1 MHFLLY
7 VCVPVE
13 EAKTSLQ
20 ARRRACR
27 YLVREHFV
35 RAGRFC
41 GHCDY
46 FSVGGRY
53 SGMLTLLR
61 LKGLH
66 PREFRLFLKQYRE
79 TNTPSAGNKLFKK
92 CFPSFNDQVP
102 VARLDVGSDGYED
115 DAELMDKI
123 LFAQLK
129 AGFNDYVTN
138 AVAFKRPNVI
148 FTDLD
153 ETQWPVT
160 VEEAVGRHWVVVIA
174 YHD

>member
-7 VCVPVE
+7 VCLPVE
-13 EAKTSLQ
+13 EAKTSRQ

-27 YLVREHFV
+27 YLKQEHFV

-41 GHCDY
+41 GYCDY
-46 FSVGGRY
+46 FSVGGCY

-61 LKGLH
+61 LKGTY
-66 PREFRLFLKQYRE
+66 PIEFRQFLKQYRR
-79 TNTPSAGNKLFKK
+79 TNTPLAASRLFKK
-92 CFPSFNDQVP
+92 CFPNFGEQIP
-102 VARLDVGSDGYED
+102 VARLDVGFDGNQD
-115 DAELMDKI
+115 DAQVIDKI

-129 AGFNDYVTN
+129 AGFSGYVEN
-138 AVAFKRPNVI
+138 AIAFTKPNVI
-148 FTDLD
+148 LADLD

>member
-7 VCVPVE
+7 VCLPVE

-27 YLVREHFV
+27 YLKQEHFIS
-35 RAGRFC
+35 AGRFC

-61 LKGLH
+61 LKGQHLK
-66 PREFRLFLKQYRE
+66 EFRLFLKQYRE
-79 TNTPSAGNKLFKK
+79 TQTPLAARKLFKK
-92 CFPSFNDQVP
+92 CFPNFGETIP
-102 VARLDVGSDGYED
+102 VARSEVGFDGYQD
-115 DAELMDKI
+115 DAQLLDEI

-129 AGFNDYVTN
+129 AGFAEYVTN
-138 AVAFKRPNVI
+138 AVAFEKPNVI
-148 FTDLD
+148 YTDLD
-153 ETQWPVT
+153 ETEWPET
-160 VEEAVGRHWVVVIA
+160 AENAVGRHWVVVIA

>member
-7 VCVPVE
+7 VCLPVE

-27 YLVREHFV
+27 YLEKEHFV
-35 RAGRFC
+35 SVARFC
-41 GHCDY
+41 GHCDCY
-46 FSVGGRY
+46 SVGGRY

-66 PREFRLFLKQYRE
+66 TREFRLFLKQYRE
-79 TNTPSAGNKLFKK
+79 TKASLAAKLFKK
-92 CFPSFNDQVP
+92 CFPNFGGRIP
-102 VARLDVGSDGYED
+102 VGRFDVEFDGYED
-115 DAELMDKI
+115 DAQLMDEI

-129 AGFNDYVTN
+129 AGFDRDVTN
-138 AVAFKRPNVI
+138 AVAFEKPNVI

-153 ETQWPVT
+153 DFQWPKT
-160 VEEAVGRHWVVVIA
+160 VEE
-174 YHD
+174 

>member
-7 VCVPVE
+7 VCLPVE

-27 YLVREHFV
+27 YLEQEHFIT
-35 RAGRFC
+35 AGRFC
-41 GHCDY
+41 GLCDY

-61 LKGLH
+61 LKRLH
-66 PREFRLFLKQYRE
+66 PRDFRNFLKEYRVAE
-79 TNTPSAGNKLFKK
+79 TPRAHIKVFKK
-92 CFPSFNDQVP
+92 SFPKFDGRIP
-102 VARLDVGSDGYED
+102 VARTDVGFEGYQD
-115 DAELMDKI
+115 DAQLMDET

-138 AVAFKRPNVI
+138 AWAFEKPNVI

-153 ETQWPVT
+153 ETQWPKT
-160 VEEAVGRHWVVVIA
+160 AKDAVGRHWVVTIA

>member
-27 YLVREHFV
+27 YLKKEHFI

-46 FSVGGRY
+46 FSVGGRC

-66 PREFRLFLKQYRE
+66 PSEFRAFLKQYRE
-79 TNTPSAGNKLFKK
+79 TKGSRINKL
-92 CFPSFNDQVP
+92 
-102 VARLDVGSDGYED
+102 
-115 DAELMDKI
+115 DK
-123 LFAQLK
+123 
-129 AGFNDYVTN
+129 
-138 AVAFKRPNVI
+138 R
-148 FTDLD
+148 
-153 ETQWPVT
+153 
-160 VEEAVGRHWVVVIA
+160 VVIEGA
-174 YHD
+174 RSSSNRHGRLLASG

>member
-7 VCVPVE
+7 VCLPVE
-13 EAKTSLQ
+13 EAKTSLK
-20 ARRRACR
+20 ARRRVCR
-27 YLVREHFV
+27 YLAQEHFV

-41 GHCDY
+41 GYCDY

-61 LKGLH
+61 LKGQH
-66 PREFRLFLKQYRE
+66 TREFRLFLKQYRK
-79 TNTPSAGNKLFKK
+79 TKASLGGKLFKK
-92 CFPSFNDQVP
+92 CFPNFGGRIP
-102 VARLDVGSDGYED
+102 VGRFDVEFDGYED
-115 DAELMDKI
+115 DAQLMDEI

-138 AVAFKRPNVI
+138 AVAFEKPNVI
-148 FTDLD
+148 FMNMD
-153 ETQWPVT
+153 ESLWPKT
-160 VEEAVGRHWVVVIA
+160 VKDAVGRYWVVAIA

>member
-7 VCVPVE
+7 VCLPVE

-27 YLVREHFV
+27 YLEQEHFV
-35 RAGRFC
+35 TAGRFC

-61 LKGLH
+61 LNGLH
-66 PREFRLFLKQYRE
+66 PREFRLFLRRYRE
-79 TNTPSAGNKLFKK
+79 TKTLLAGSRLFKK
-92 CFPSFNDQVP
+92 SFPSFCERIP
-102 VARLDVGSDGYED
+102 VARPDVGFDGYQD
-115 DAELMDKI
+115 DAQLLDKI

-129 AGFNDYVTN
+129 SGFNEYVTN
-138 AVAFKRPNVI
+138 AVAFERPNVI
-148 FTDLD
+148 FTSLD
-153 ETQWPVT
+153 ESQWPTT
-160 VEEAVGRHWVVVIA
+160 VEDAVGRHWVVAIA

>member
-7 VCVPVE
+7 VCLPAE

-20 ARRRACR
+20 ARRKACR
-27 YLVREHFV
+27 YLVQEHFV
-35 RAGRFC
+35 GAGRFC

-66 PREFRLFLKQYRE
+66 PREFLLFLKQYRE
-79 TNTPSAGNKLFKK
+79 TEASLGCKLFKK
-92 CFPSFNDQVP
+92 SFPNFSGRIP
-102 VARLDVGSDGYED
+102 VGRFDVEFDGYED
-115 DAELMDKI
+115 DAQLMDKI

-138 AVAFKRPNVI
+138 AVAFEKPNVI

-153 ETQWPVT
+153 ETQWPKT
-160 VEEAVGRHWVVVIA
+160 VKDAAGRYWVVAIA

>member
-7 VCVPVE
+7 VCIPVE

-20 ARRRACR
+20 ARRRACQ
-27 YLVREHFV
+27 YLVQEHFV
-35 RAGRFC
+35 SAGRFC

-61 LKGLH
+61 LRGLH

-79 TNTPSAGNKLFKK
+79 TKTPLAASKLFKK
-92 CFPSFNDQVP
+92 CFPKFDERIP
-102 VARLDVGSDGYED
+102 VARSDVGFDGYQD
-115 DAELMDKI
+115 DAQLMDEI

-129 AGFNDYVTN
+129 AGFDRGVTN
-138 AVAFKRPNVI
+138 AWAFEKPNVI

-153 ETQWPVT
+153 ETQWPKT
-160 VEEAVGRHWVVVIA
+160 AKDAAGRHWVVVIA
-174 YHD
+174 YHN